1 MHRTQK
7 RFEQKDPSPTLNN
20 TLLLH
25 VSLIIPVFATKSNG
39 KQAPFM
45 CLVLQIVFRDFS
57 FACTWK

>member
-1 MHRTQK
+1 MHITQK
-7 RFEQKDPSPTLNN
+7 RFDQNDPSPTLNN